1 MWGRYAVT
9 SKPMSNYN
17 NPTHNLAA
25 MLALIQQGHY
35 KTTKVARSG
44 ATDLGLTH
52 DQMID
57 VVLDVPNSGKFYKT
71 MESDMNPGLW
81 MDVYHTKTP
90 AGDEVYLKLM
100 MQNGVLIVSFKEL

>member
-1 MWGRYAVT
+1 MT
-9 SKPMSNYN
+9 NYT

-25 MLALIQQGHY
+25 LLALIQQGQY
-35 KTTKVARSG
+35 KTTKVARLG
-44 ATDLGLTH
+44 ATSLRLTH

-57 VVLDVPNSGKFYKT
+57 VVLDLPNTGHFYKT

-100 MQNGVLIVSFKEL
+100 IQNGVLIVSFKEL